1 MAKSRSHIPAADRVA
16 HALRAQAGQ
25 MPGGGK
31 LPSVRRLM
39 RQFGVSQL
47 TVQQAIGQLENEGL
61 VERQLGRGTFVAGG
75 ALTTSRTVTILRS
88 DAPSRRGDEVMRAT
102 HQRLKEQ
109 GYRPLVVTYCDFD
122 QAAQV
127 LRDTPRPDAYV
138 LQPAFGQAP
147 LELLA
152 FLRRHSDTVIVDGE
166 LEGVNVDALITDWQR
181 GLEAAVGHLMD
192 HGHTRIA
199 LASGEPPYAWE
210 RLASHFRTLCR
221 WAKLPTDPDPLI
233 VATTRVGESPV
244 AGMRERLTDL
254 IREHDGV
261 PFTAMVVNS
270 FASATGA
277 LESLATARVRVPDD
291 LSLVV
296 LDSPDLG
303 EDTVVPLTMV
313 GHTSEQIGTG
323 IVRRIEQRWRDPDMR
338 YGCLRF
344 PPELVER
351 RSVRELSY
359 EPAGAF

>member
-1 MAKSRSHIPAADRVA
+1 MAKNRTHIPAAERVA
-16 HALRAQAGQ
+16 SALRAQASQ
-25 MPGGGK
+25 MASGGK

-47 TVQQAIGQLENEGL
+47 TVQQAIGQLEREGL

-75 ALTTSRTVTILRS
+75 AISSARTVTILRS
-88 DAPSRRGDEVMRAT
+88 DTPSRRGDEVMRAT
-102 HQRLKEQ
+102 HHRLKEQ

-122 QAAQV
+122 QATAV

-166 LEGVNVDALITDWQR
+166 VDGVNVDALVTDWQR
-181 GLEAAVGHLMD
+181 GLENAVEHLMRY
-192 HGHTRIA
+192 GHRRIA
-199 LASGEPPYAWE
+199 LASGEPPYTWE
-210 RLASHFRTLCR
+210 VLASHFHTLCR
-221 WAKLPTDPDPLI
+221 WAKLPTEPEPVI
-233 VATTRVGESPV
+233 TATTRVGESPV

-254 IREHDGV
+254 MREHDGL

-291 LSLVV
+291 VSLVV

-303 EDTVVPLTMV
+303 EDTLVPLTMV
-313 GHTSEQIGTG
+313 GHTSEQIGRG

-351 RSVRELSY
+351 RSVRDLER
-359 EPAGAF
+359 EAVGVF